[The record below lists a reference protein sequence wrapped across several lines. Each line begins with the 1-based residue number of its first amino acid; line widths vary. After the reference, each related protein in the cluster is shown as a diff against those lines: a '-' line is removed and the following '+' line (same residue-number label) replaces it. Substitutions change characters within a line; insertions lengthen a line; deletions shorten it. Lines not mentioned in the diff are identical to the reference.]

1 MRILQ
6 VIGTV
11 DPSAGGPSE
20 SVRALVTYLPPGY
33 EAEIVCLD
41 DPAAGFLRDLP
52 CPVHALGAPVSGLG
66 YNAKLLPWL
75 IANRERFDGV
85 MVNGLWQ
92 FCGYASWR
100 ALRGRKPYVVF
111 PHGMLDPY
119 FKKAFPLKHLKKW
132 AYWLGA
138 EYRVL
143 RDAHRVLFTTQEEAR
158 LAEQSFWLHRWQGR
172 VIPFGT
178 NRPPADGDALREAYY
193 TAYPEMRR
201 RRFILYLGRIHRKK
215 GCDLLIRAFVKHA
228 ALDPELHLVMAGP
241 DQQGWS
247 AGLKEIAA
255 QAGLTQRVHWP
266 GMLNGTVKWGSFFA
280 SEVFILPSHQENFGM
295 AVAEAMACGR
305 AVLLADKVNIAAEI
319 AADGAGLMEQ
329 DTQDGTDNLLRRWI
343 ALSSEARRTMEAL
356 ALETFNRR
364 YDMRKNAETIN
375 RVFEAE
381 PS

>member
-11 DPSAGGPSE
+11 DPKAGGPSE
-20 SVRALVTYLPPGY
+20 AVRALVTYLPAGY
-33 EAEIVCLD
+33 EAEVVCLD
-41 DPAAGFLRDLP
+41 DPAAEFLGDLP

-66 YNAKLLPWL
+66 YNAKLRPWL
-75 IANRERFDGV
+75 QANRERFDGV

-92 FCGYASWR
+92 YCGYAVWR
-100 ALRGRKPYVVF
+100 AMRGRKPYVVF
-111 PHGMLDPY
+111 SHGMLDPY

-132 AYWLGA
+132 VYWLAA
-138 EYRVL
+138 ESWVL
-143 RDAHRVLFTTQEEAR
+143 RAASRVLFTTGEEAR
-158 LAEQSFWLHRWQGR
+158 LAEQSFWLHRWHGM

-178 NRPPADGDALREAYY
+178 DRPPSDGDALREAYY
-193 TAYPEMRR
+193 AAFPAMRG

-215 GCDLLIRAFVKHA
+215 GCDMLIHSFVKHA

-241 DQQGWS
+241 DSQGWS
-247 AGLKEIAA
+247 EELKEIVA

-319 AADGAGLMEQ
+319 AADGAGLMEE
-329 DTQDGTDNLLRRWI
+329 DTPEGTDSLLRRWI
-343 ALSSEARRTMEAL
+343 EMSSEDRRAMEAK
-356 ALETFNRR
+356 ALDTFNRR
-364 YDMRKNAETIN
+364 YDMRRNAETIN
-375 RVFEAE
+375 RVFEKQ
-381 PS
+381 